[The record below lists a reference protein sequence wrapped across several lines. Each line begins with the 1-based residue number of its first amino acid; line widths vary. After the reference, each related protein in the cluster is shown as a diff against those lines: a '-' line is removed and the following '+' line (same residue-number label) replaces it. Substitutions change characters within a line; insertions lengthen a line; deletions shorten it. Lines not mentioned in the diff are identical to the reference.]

1 MILETTFKV
10 LGTTGTHKD
19 CVELACACPI
29 CGVSLVPK
37 LAAAIS
43 LNGACED
50 GDKAFLLNYCSNCK
64 ECFISRHIYDA
75 ENDVYL
81 FNSSSPL
88 KHTNHYFSENI
99 KKLSPDFVT
108 IYNDSLNAEKL
119 GLTSICGMGYR
130 KALEFLIKDYALS
143 LSPSEE
149 TEILKAPLSACI
161 KKFINDDRLKT
172 LATASTWIGNDE
184 THYIKKNPNYGIES
198 QKIFINA
205 FVTFIDSNLAY
216 LQAKEFISISH
227 N

>member
-1 MILETTFKV
+1 MIRETNFTI
-10 LGTTGTHKD
+10 LGTTD
-19 CVELACACPI
+19 ASRDSVELACTCPI
-29 CGVSLVPK
+29 CGISLVPK
-37 LAAAIS
+37 LTAAIALS
-43 LNGACED
+43 NTYQD
-50 GDKAFLLNYCSNCK
+50 GDKAFLLNYCSNCD
-64 ECFISRHIYDA
+64 ECFISRHIYNA
-75 ENDVYL
+75 EEDIYF

-99 KKLSPDFVT
+99 QKLSPDFVT

-149 TEILKAPLSACI
+149 NEILKASLSTCI

-184 THYIKKNPNYGIES
+184 THYVKKNPDYGIES
-198 QKIFINA
+198 QKTFINA
-205 FVTFIDSNLAY
+205 FVTFIDSDLAY
-216 LQAKEFISISH
+216 SQAKEFTLISH